1 MNLALVI
8 VGACVLIASGI
19 ATRPLRWNW
28 LSSVTF
34 TVGWLTSELALQL
47 LAADLVFV
55 GVAVAIGVHGVLAWL
70 GLVANV
76 VACGLLAVHV
86 VSGFRSWRSVEAG
99 LAAARGGAIDLRAT
113 RRPIY
118 GTWWRIL
125 RAVPLRLSGVE
136 MTKDLDYVGDG
147 HRRHRLDVYVA
158 STPVPEPR
166 PVLLYIHGGAWV
178 IGDKSQQAIP
188 MLNEMASRGWVCVAI
203 NYRLS
208 PKATW
213 PDHVVDCKRAI
224 SWIKEHIADFGGDPS
239 SIAVAGGS
247 AGGHLATLCALTAND
262 AAFQPGFEGADT
274 SLAAAVS
281 IYGVLEMTGDP
292 TSSGRHGD
300 LLIRLLEREVMK
312 RRLAEDRPLFEA
324 ASPLHRIHPGAPPM
338 LVLQGRNDTLVPVDV
353 ARQFVHRFL
362 EVASAPLAYVELPL
376 AQHAFDILASPR
388 CTATTAGIAAFLE
401 AVVVD
406 R

>member
-8 VGACVLIASGI
+8 VGACILVASGV

-34 TVGWLTSELALQL
+34 TVGWLTSELAGQLLVADLCFLAVALAIGIHGALGWVGLTINL
-47 LAADLVFV
+47 LAAALLV
-55 GVAVAIGVHGVLAWL
+55 
-70 GLVANV
+70 
-76 VACGLLAVHV
+76 VHV
-86 VSGFRSWRSVEAG
+86 VSGIRSLSVVEAG
-99 LAAARGGAIDLRAT
+99 LAAARGGPIRLGAA

-118 GTWWRIL
+118 GRWWRVIV
-125 RAVPLRLSGVE
+125 AVPLRLRGVKV
-136 MTKDLDYVGDG
+136 TRDLDYVGDG
-147 HRRHRLDVYVA
+147 HRRHRLDVYA
-158 STPVPEPR
+158 ATTPESLSQ

-188 MLNEMASRGWVCVAI
+188 MLNELASRGWVCVAI

-224 SWIKEHIADFGGDPS
+224 AWVKEHIADFGGDPS
-239 SIAVAGGS
+239 TIAVAGGS

-262 AAFQPGFEGADT
+262 PAFQPGFESADT
-274 SLAAAVS
+274 SLAAGVS

-292 TSSGRHGD
+292 QSSGRHGD
-300 LLIRLLEREVMK
+300 LLVRLLEREVMK
-312 RRLAEDRPLFEA
+312 RRLSEDRAVFEA
-324 ASPLHRIHPGAPPM
+324 ASPLHRIHADAPPM

-353 ARQFVHRFL
+353 ARQFVQRFV
-362 EVASAPLAYVELPL
+362 EVTPAPLAYVELPL

-388 CTATTAGIAAFLE
+388 CTATTAGIVAFLE
-401 AVVVD
+401 RVVAN

>member
-1 MNLALVI
+1 MNLALVV
-8 VGACVLIASGI
+8 VGTCILIASGI

-28 LSSVTF
+28 LSSITF
-34 TVGWLTSELALQL
+34 TVGWLTSELALQILIADVIL
-47 LAADLVFV
+47 LGVALGV
-55 GVAVAIGVHGVLAWL
+55 GVSGVLGWL
-70 GLVANV
+70 GVAANV
-76 VACGLLAVHV
+76 LACGLLSVHV
-86 VSGFRSWRSVEAG
+86 VSGLRSWRAVEAG
-99 LAAARGGAIDLRAT
+99 LAAARGGAIDLGTT

-118 GTWWRIL
+118 GTWWRVL
-125 RAVPLRLSGVE
+125 RAVPLRLPGVQV
-136 MTKDLDYVGDG
+136 TKDLDYVGDG
-147 HRRHRLDVYVA
+147 HRRHRLDVYA
-158 STPVPEPR
+158 AEAPGAAPR

-224 SWIKEHIADFGGDPS
+224 AWMKEHISDFGGDPGA
-239 SIAVAGGS
+239 IAVAGGS

-262 AAFQPGFEGADT
+262 PAFQPGFHDADT
-274 SLAAAVS
+274 SLVAAVS

-300 LLIRLLEREVMK
+300 LLLRLLEREVMK
-312 RRLAEDRPLFEA
+312 QKLDENHSLFEA

-338 LVLQGRNDTLVPVDV
+338 LVLQGRNDSLVPVDV
-353 ARQFVHRFL
+353 ARQFVHRFND
-362 EVASAPLAYVELPL
+362 VATAPLAYVELPL

-388 CTATTAGIAAFLE
+388 CAATTAAIAAFLE
-401 AVVVD
+401 TTVAG